1 MEIPYAA
8 DPFSH
13 LTPGLAPGCFYTV
26 GGTRNRETGWLQNC
40 LLIIDFERASCEV
53 LAQDTFLLQ
62 IKPEEDGV
70 YFLNADKEIRKIS
83 QCSVGTGRNFFVPFF
98 LPESA
103 LCHVRKRV
111 SLDFFCPA
119 RYH

>member
-53 LAQDTFLLQ
+53 LAQDTFLL
-62 IKPEEDGV
+62 
-70 YFLNADKEIRKIS
+70 IRWR
-83 QCSVGTGRNFFVPFF
+83 RNGIFSFRFF

>member
-26 GGTRNRETGWLQNC
+26 GGTRKRETGWLQNC

-62 IKPEEDGV
+62 IKPEEVASIFSTPTRRSEKLANDPLAPGGIFFRSVFSAGV
-70 YFLNADKEIRKIS
+70 
-83 QCSVGTGRNFFVPFF
+83 CP
-98 LPESA
+98 
-103 LCHVRKRV
+103 V
-111 SLDFFCPA
+111 SCEKKSIP
-119 RYH
+119 

>member
-70 YFLNADKEIRKIS
+70 YFLNADKRSEKLANDPLAPE
-83 QCSVGTGRNFFVPFF
+83 RNFFRSV
-98 LPESA
+98 
-103 LCHVRKRV
+103 
-111 SLDFFCPA
+111 FFCRSLPCVM
-119 RYH
+119 

>member
-40 LLIIDFERASCEV
+40 LLIIDFERASCKV

-83 QCSVGTGRNFFVPFF
+83 Q
-98 LPESA
+98 
-103 LCHVRKRV
+103 
-111 SLDFFCPA
+111 
-119 RYH
+119 